1 MNALWETAS
10 LLLKGFSIKLLNQK
24 KFLGHS
30 LVYEEQNKYMKMR
43 LAHISCLIKAIT
55 KNNFG
60 AIPKLEKFGLMA
72 VDWHIMFQIYP

>member
-30 LVYEEQNKYMKMR
+30 LVYEEQNKYMKMH
-43 LAHISCLIKAIT
+43 LAHISCL
-55 KNNFG
+55 
-60 AIPKLEKFGLMA
+60 LER
-72 VDWHIMFQIYP
+72 P